1 LTDES
6 PDPAAHFG
14 NLISAYADNI
24 RTSDFKANLVV
35 LFVAIMMGPIVA
47 YRDKYPAFL
56 PLPVILAPFLV
67 AFLCLL
73 FCVFPRYPKRGKTNF
88 VVSRRSTNHDF
99 ELAEQNSDN
108 LEQLKLRCSIL
119 SEVLYWKTLFLL
131 IAIYICLGTILFIF
145 VLLVYALV

>member
-1 LTDES
+1 MFT
-6 PDPAAHFG
+6 
-14 NLISAYADNI
+14 
-24 RTSDFKANLVV
+24 
-35 LFVAIMMGPIVA
+35 
-47 YRDKYPAFL
+47 
-56 PLPVILAPFLV
+56 
-67 AFLCLL
+67 
-73 FCVFPRYPKRGKTNF
+73 RYPKRGKTNF